1 MRKINCFED
10 ASQFYEQ
17 VKDYLLNHEALHN
30 VQLALC
36 NNLIHNPQGFNE
48 KPYLATVE
56 VDRDIIAVAMKT
68 PRRKLLLS
76 KIEDFGSIEAI
87 AQDIHLTQKLLSGVN
102 APTAEAKAFVE
113 AWHSLTGQSYH
124 LKMALRAFQLEQVQP
139 ISKTTGNLRLA
150 TQSDRKGAQQRL
162 RSAPLGASYRQFLIP
177 WYAAFALE
185 ALGTVESEA
194 ERKVEH
200 LLQRCI
206 AYIWED
212 KIPVSMAC
220 NVRVMPNGAAV
231 SLVYTPPEHRRKG
244 YASACVA
251 ALSQTL
257 LNQGHRYCFLFTD
270 LANPTSNYIY
280 QAIGYQPVGDL
291 SEYSFTENKAVNV
304 TA

>member
-1 MRKINCFED
+1 MLMKINRFQD

-17 VKDYLLNHEALHN
+17 VKDYLLKQEALHN

-36 NNLIHNPQGFNE
+36 NSLIQNPERFDE
-48 KPYLATVE
+48 KHYLATVE
-56 VDRDIIAVAMKT
+56 VDGDVIAVAMKT
-68 PRRKLLLS
+68 PGRKLLLS
-76 KIEDFGSIEAI
+76 KIEDFESIEII
-87 AQDIHLTQKLLSGVN
+87 AQDIHLTLKSLSGVN

-139 ISKTTGNLRLA
+139 ISKTTGDLRLA
-150 TQSDRKGAQQRL
+150 THSD
-162 RSAPLGASYRQFLIP
+162 RQFLIP

-185 ALGTVESEA
+185 ALGNVESEA
-194 ERKVEH
+194 ERKVEQ
-200 LLQRCI
+200 LLERGI

-212 KIPVSMAC
+212 ETPVSMAC
-220 NVRVMPNGAAV
+220 HVRVMPNGAAV

-257 LNQGHRYCFLFTD
+257 LNQGHQYCFLFTD
-270 LANPTSNYIY
+270 LANPTSNHIY
-280 QAIGYQPVGDL
+280 QAMGYQPVGDL
-291 SEYSFTENKAVNV
+291 SEYSFTEN
-304 TA
+304 TS